1 LPRKPRGK
9 PPPPPHF
16 YFTIESSYRRADSE
30 RGLFAQPVAI
40 SCTMDDCPVALSDAD
55 VAAAFAE
62 SASQRSSF
70 PTISTSGRFAV
81 HNTALSLQY
90 PSPHSRP
97 FPHDLHSLLPH
108 LHCYRYADIYF
119 CRLNKLKPAIAAA
132 AAAKW
137 PHVAIRCD
145 AFFKF

>member
-1 LPRKPRGK
+1 
-9 PPPPPHF
+9 
-16 YFTIESSYRRADSE
+16 
-30 RGLFAQPVAI
+30 
-40 SCTMDDCPVALSDAD
+40 MDDCPVALSDAD

-90 PSPHSRP
+90 PSPYSSARGFSRP
-97 FPHDLHSLLPH
+97 FPHDLPSLLPN
-108 LHCYRYADIYF
+108 LLSYRYADIYF

-137 PHVAIRCD
+137 PHAAVRCG